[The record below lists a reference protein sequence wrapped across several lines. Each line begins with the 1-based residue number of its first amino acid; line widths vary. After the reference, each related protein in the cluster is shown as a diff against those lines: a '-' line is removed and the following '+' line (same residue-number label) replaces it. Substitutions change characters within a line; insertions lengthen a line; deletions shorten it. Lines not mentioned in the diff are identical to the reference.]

1 MSVLDIEIPI
11 HPTKLSPL
19 HQLGSC
25 LFFLL
30 SLLGM
35 GGGSE
40 MSFVP
45 TFTVL
50 LGARALLP
58 DFPCYWAL
66 SLLSSVH
73 TMLQENGAAPKDNVN
88 LTGGL

>member
-1 MSVLDIEIPI
+1 MLEIEILT

-25 LFFLL
+25 LFFRL

-35 GGGSE
+35 AKGSE
-40 MSFVP
+40 RSFVP
-45 TFTVL
+45 TFTAF

-58 DFPCYWAL
+58 DFPFYLLAGGFLLVILCACSAL
-66 SLLSSVH
+66 GKRH
-73 TMLQENGAAPKDNVN
+73 CT
-88 LTGGL
+88 